1 MTKQI
6 SSTYNYIKL
15 SRSHSLSLWRDDERH
30 TKDEKTL
37 GFAKSGPV
45 SEREISY

>member
-30 TKDEKTL
+30 TKDEKPL
-37 GFAKSGPV
+37 DLLRADLSASVK
-45 SEREISY
+45 